1 MVSQSGSHWLNFLSF
16 SSAWHRAP
24 QAAHRISQSAC
35 LVSPSKLAF
44 ENAILPVAD
53 EPRARSGSW
62 DDAARLCA
70 AGVDSA
76 GPVSATN
83 PVLRQGSSEES
94 WDSAASDVSSGDE
107 SEQSTK
113 APSSR
118 GSVSSK

>member
-1 MVSQSGSHWLNFLSF
+1 MVSPSGSHWLNFLSF
-16 SSAWHRAP
+16 SSGTAR
-24 QAAHRISQSAC
+24 RIFSQHYFLFLQSQS
-35 LVSPSKLAF
+35 SF
-44 ENAILPVAD
+44 ENVFLRVAD

-70 AGVDSA
+70 GGVDSA